1 MDRNRL
7 MLKRVRKVIRMS
19 ETIAEAL
26 GIEYEEREDGLLYP
40 ILEFDEEEQIDVG
53 KYGYIWIQYMQENHN
68 RTYRKLVREGK
79 LNLTAAKINEEAYE
93 MLDAIVEK
101 YLKNHK
107 PENPDSTMEMWKLR
121 QQAQMQAEEIV
132 LASVVYNRY

>member
-1 MDRNRL
+1 
-7 MLKRVRKVIRMS
+7 MLKRVRKVIKMR

-40 ILEFDEEEQIDVG
+40 ILEFDEEEQINVG

-68 RTYRKLVREGK
+68 CTYRKLVREGK
-79 LNLTAAKINEEAYE
+79 LNLTAAKINEDAYE
-93 MLDAIVEK
+93 MLDVIVEK
-101 YLKNHK
+101 HLKNHK
-107 PENPDSTMEMWKLR
+107 PKNPDSTMEMWKLR

-132 LASVVYNRY
+132 LASVIYNRY

>member
-1 MDRNRL
+1 M
-7 MLKRVRKVIRMS
+7 KEQVRKVIRMS

-26 GIEYEEREDGLLYP
+26 GIKYEEREDGLLYP
-40 ILEFDEEEQIDVG
+40 ILEYGEEEQIDVG

-68 RTYRKLVREGK
+68 CDYRKLVREGK
-79 LNLTAAKINEEAYE
+79 VNLTSAKINEEAYE
-93 MLDAIVEK
+93 MLGSIINK
-101 YLKNHK
+101 YLKKHK
-107 PENPDSTMEMWKLR
+107 PKNPHSTMEMWKLR

>member
-1 MDRNRL
+1 MT
-7 MLKRVRKVIRMS
+7 MF
-19 ETIAEAL
+19 EAL

-40 ILEFDEEEQIDVG
+40 ILDEQEDEQMDVG

-68 RTYRKLVREGK
+68 RAYRKLVREGK

-93 MLDAIVEK
+93 MLNTIVEK
-101 YLKNHK
+101 YLRNHK
-107 PENPDSTMEMWKLR
+107 PKNSYSTMEMWKLR
-121 QQAQMQAEEIV
+121 QQAQMQAEEVV